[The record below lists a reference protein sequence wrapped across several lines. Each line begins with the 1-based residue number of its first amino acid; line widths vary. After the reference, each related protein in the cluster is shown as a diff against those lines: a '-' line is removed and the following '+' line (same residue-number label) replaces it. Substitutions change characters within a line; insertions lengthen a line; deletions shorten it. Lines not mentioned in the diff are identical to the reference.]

1 MAAEPAVAT
10 TRPPAPPPGPS
21 APPRRAGAP
30 VRRGPS
36 RVLKPVAFALCLA
49 PLAKIGVDGVA
60 GALGAEP
67 VQVVLN
73 RLGFWALTFLTLSLV
88 PTPAKALLGITWP
101 QRLRRTIGLFAF
113 AYGALHLAFYLGVD
127 KFLDLPEI
135 WKDVTTR
142 RFQAVGLLT
151 LLLLAPLAV
160 TSTDGWVRRLGFAR
174 WKRLHRLV
182 YAAAVLGVVH
192 FTWRVKADLRRPLF
206 FAAAVA
212 ALLLARLVPAARKR
226 LARGA
231 PAGAA
236 RPIEPG
242 PPAPRPR

>member
-1 MAAEPAVAT
+1 MATEPAVAAIH
-10 TRPPAPPPGPS
+10 PPAPPPGPS
-21 APPRRAGAP
+21 APPGLAGVP
-30 VRRGPS
+30 VRRGPG
-36 RVLKPVAFALCLA
+36 RALKPVAFALCLA
-49 PLAKIGVDGVA
+49 PLAKIGVDGAA
-60 GALGAEP
+60 GNLGAEP

-73 RLGFWALTFLTLSLV
+73 RLGFWALTLLTLSLV

-101 QRLRRTIGLFAF
+101 QRLRRLVGLFAF
-113 AYGALHLAFYLGVD
+113 SYGVLHLAFYVGVD

-151 LLLLAPLAV
+151 LLLLLPLAV

-182 YAAAVLGVVH
+182 YLAAVLGVVH
-192 FTWRVKADLRRPLF
+192 FTWRVKADLRRPLV
-206 FAAAVA
+206 FAGAVG
-212 ALLLARLVPAARKR
+212 ALLLVRLVPAARRR
-226 LARGA
+226 LARAA

-236 RPIEPG
+236 RANGPG
-242 PPAPRPR
+242 PPAPQ